1 MSNEL
6 YQLAILLEG
15 NVSRFLDNGKRISTF
30 LASEHYIKKELE
42 LFNKEGR
49 HLKSAQKKLCKY
61 LNSRCSLYDSIL
73 LITILNKN
81 GIIIA
86 SSNDTFLDEDKSGN
100 SLYNMAK
107 DAPVVSDVYFSEEY
121 QRGVIDF
128 IVPVSSEKDGVILG
142 LLIMKVDKSE
152 LDAVTTGESNSRESS
167 VTVENGLKPLRTKKR
182 QVWRRG
188 GSLTTDDMHS
198 TNKSDAALQKVI
210 RKGTTREAYIVN
222 KEKLMVTAS
231 RFMEKTF
238 LKQPVNTAAVIHSL
252 NNKGAF
258 SGIYRD
264 YRGEWVLGFS
274 RFIKDT
280 GWVLLVE
287 TDLHEAFHPIKRV
300 RFIAFVA
307 FASSMGSILIL
318 VSIATLRLVKHISSV
333 EKAIQNVS
341 RGNLNAHLENHKGDE
356 FGKLAASFNDMTVA
370 LKQSKDALRNLFDAA
385 NDPMFIIKEGERIVD
400 MNKRVTEVFGYE
412 KDELIESNFTRILRT
427 TSINRVKEAITS
439 TWKLPPGQKYP
450 TFDVFVITQ
459 NEKEMICELDL
470 NRTAYGIQPHFRD
483 VTETRRL
490 EGILE
495 GKNQELEE
503 ALKNLKETQAKLIQ
517 AGKLAGIGELAS
529 GVAHEVNNPLTA
541 VMGHALRLLRKTE
554 SEELKDIKALEPFRN
569 ELKII
574 ADASLRCKRI
584 TDGLLRFSRVSAEL
598 KSSNLNVNAVVDDT
612 LLLVENTLEQKRIKL
627 IKHFDPHLKYIMGD
641 HNQLQQ
647 VFTNIINNAIHAM
660 PNGGSLL
667 IATRGKETPG
677 KSSSLEVGHGEIT
690 NNKYIEVEFTDT
702 GCGIKEEHISK
713 IFDPFFTTKEPGK
726 GTGLGLSI
734 SYSIIKDHNGWI
746 DVKSTV
752 EKGTTFL
759 VMLPVVENINK
770 IQNKKIIT

>member
-15 NVSRFLDNGKRISTF
+15 NVSRFLDNGKRTSTF
-30 LASEHYIKKELE
+30 LASEQYIKKELE

-73 LITILNKN
+73 SITVLNKD

-86 SSNDTFLDEDKSGN
+86 SSNDIFPGEDKSGN

-107 DAPVVSDVYFSEEY
+107 DTPVVSDVYFSEEY

-128 IVPVSSEKDGVILG
+128 ITPVSSEKHGAILG
-142 LLIMKVDKSE
+142 LLVMKVDKSE
-152 LDAVTTGESNSRESS
+152 LDAVTTGESNIKGSS
-167 VTVENGLKPLRTKKR
+167 VTAGNGLKPLRTKKR

-188 GSLTTDDMHS
+188 GSFTTDDMRS
-198 TNKSDAALQKVI
+198 ANKSDAALQKVI
-210 RKGTTREAYIVN
+210 RKGTTRESYIVN
-222 KEKLMVTAS
+222 KDKLMVTAS

-258 SGIYRD
+258 SGIYKD
-264 YRGEWVLGFS
+264 YRGECVIGFS
-274 RFIKDT
+274 RFIKDAD
-280 GWVLLVE
+280 WVLLVE
-287 TDLHEAFHPIKRV
+287 TDLHEAFQPIKRV
-300 RFIAFVA
+300 RFMAFAA
-307 FASSMGSILIL
+307 FASSIGSILIL
-318 VSIATLRLVKHISSV
+318 VSIAALRTVKNISSV

-341 RGNLNAHLENHKGDE
+341 TGNLNAHLENHKGDE
-356 FGKLAASFNDMTVA
+356 IGRLAASFNDMTIA

-385 NDPMFIIKEGERIVD
+385 NDPMFIIKEGEKIAD
-400 MNKRVTEVFGYE
+400 MNKRVTEIFSYE
-412 KDELIESNFTRILRT
+412 KEELIGNSIARILTTRDIPVVKQTIART
-427 TSINRVKEAITS
+427 WNLS
-439 TWKLPPGQKYP
+439 PGQKYP
-450 TFDVFVITQ
+450 TFDVSVVTG
-459 NEKEMICELDL
+459 NNKELICELDL

-483 VTETRRL
+483 VTKARMMESDLDR
-490 EGILE
+490 
-495 GKNQELEE
+495 KNQELEVT
-503 ALKNLKETQAKLIQ
+503 LKNLKETEAQLIQ

-541 VMGHALRLLRKTE
+541 VMGHAMRLLRKTE
-554 SEELKDIKALEPFRN
+554 SEELKDIKALAPFRT

-584 TDGLLRFSRVSAEL
+584 TDGLLKFSRVSAEL
-598 KSSNLNVNAVVDDT
+598 KSSPLNVNAVVEDT
-612 LLLVENTLEQKRIKL
+612 LLLIENTLGQKNIKL
-627 IKHFDPHLKYIMGD
+627 IKQFDPHLKYIMGD

-660 PNGGSLL
+660 PSGGSLL
-667 IATRGKETPG
+667 IATKGKENPG
-677 KSSSLEVGHGEIT
+677 KSSSLEGGLGEIT

-702 GCGIKEEHISK
+702 GCGIKEEYISK
-713 IFDPFFTTKEPGK
+713 IFDPFFTTREPGK

-746 DVKSTV
+746 DVKSAV
-752 EKGTTFL
+752 GKATTFL
-759 VMLPVVENINK
+759 VILPIVENINK
-770 IQNKKIIT
+770 VQNKKIIT